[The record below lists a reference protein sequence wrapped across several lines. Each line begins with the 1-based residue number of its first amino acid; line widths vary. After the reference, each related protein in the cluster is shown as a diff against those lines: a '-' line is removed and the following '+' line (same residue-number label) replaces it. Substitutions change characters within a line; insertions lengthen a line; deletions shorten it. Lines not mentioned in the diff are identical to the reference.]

1 MRVLQGKRALITG
14 AASGIGRAIALALAA
29 ERCHVYLLDIDDAG
43 AAETAGLARRNGV
56 EAISARCDLADPAQI
71 STSIQQVLERW
82 PAIDILVNS
91 AGVAYYG
98 PTENMTA
105 AQWDWLLKIN
115 LLAPIQFTREL
126 LPTLLAQPEGHV
138 LNVCSIAG
146 LVAGGRAAAYQVSKF
161 GLVGFTEA
169 LRSEY
174 VRRGV
179 GLTALCPG
187 PVRTNMYRSAISG
200 RPNKPVPVPPAWAC
214 ATPEQV
220 ARKAIRGIRKNS
232 SVVLVTPMAYALS
245 YIKRLSP
252 GLLDW
257 LNCLGRKKRSPAVAM
272 APSLRL
278 ADLPSPGVAMAT
290 QSQSE
295 NRRGL
300 SPFVAGTVAAT
311 GTFRQG
317 WSAEQKGTV
326 PLSAGGS
333 RTGAK
338 TIADRL
344 HFDCGGMHCEA
355 LLMRPARREE
365 STPLVIMAHG
375 FAAEKSFGLSPYAEQ
390 FVRRGMAV
398 MLFDYRHFGGSGG
411 VPRNLVSHWRQR
423 EDWQAALDFAGRLPG
438 IDSARIALWGTSFS
452 GGHVLD
458 CASRNPSVAAIVA
471 QMPMLDVPASLRG
484 YSLRYLRQAVWHG
497 LRDLARA
504 ATFRSPH
511 RVPVVGSAPAFA
523 VMNKPGCESG
533 YRRLVSDEAAW
544 ANSCPA
550 RVLLTSLLNRP
561 IKRAARV
568 QCPAL
573 FVVAGQDQLAPARAV
588 RKAAARMADATVV
601 SLPGD
606 HFAPYFDETFEEAVR
621 CEADFLER
629 CLVNAVT
636 LPISERR
643 EKKVEP
649 REQHLSPR
657 LRVA

>member
-1 MRVLQGKRALITG
+1 MRVLQGKRALVTG

-43 AAETAGLARRNGV
+43 AEEAAALARQNGV
-56 EAISARCDLADPAQI
+56 EAIAARCDLTDPAQI
-71 STSIQQVLERW
+71 SAGIRQMLERW
-82 PAIDILVNS
+82 PAIDILINS

-126 LPTLLAQPEGHV
+126 MPTLLAQPEGHV

-187 PVRTNMYRSAISG
+187 PVQTNLYRSAISG
-200 RPNKPVPVPPAWAC
+200 RPNKPVPEPPPWVC

-257 LNCLGRKKRSPAVAM
+257 FNCLGRKKRSPAVAA
-272 APSLRL
+272 APTLRL
-278 ADLPSPGVAMAT
+278 ADLPAPGIAIAT
-290 QSQSE
+290 TARA
-295 NRRGL
+295 NRLANRGIATRT
-300 SPFVAGTVAAT
+300 FAA
-311 GTFRQG
+311 
-317 WSAEQKGTV
+317 EK
-326 PLSAGGS
+326 
-333 RTGAK
+333 
-338 TIADRL
+338 L
-344 HFDCGGMHCEA
+344 HFDSGGVHCEA
-355 LLMRPARREE
+355 LLMRRARRAE
-365 STPLVIMAHG
+365 SLPLVIMAHG
-375 FAAEKSFGLSPYAEQ
+375 FAAEKSFGLAPYAEQ
-390 FVRRGMAV
+390 FVRRGMVV

-423 EDWQAALDFAGRLPG
+423 EDWQAAFDFAGRLPG
-438 IDSARIALWGTSFS
+438 IDPARIALWGTSFS

-458 CASRNPSVAAIVA
+458 CAARNPNVAAIVA
-471 QMPMLDVPASLRG
+471 QVPMLDVPASLRG
-484 YSLRYLRQAVWHG
+484 YSMRYLRQAVWHG

-504 ATFRSPH
+504 AMFRSPH
-511 RVPVVGSAPAFA
+511 RVAVVGSAPAFA

-533 YRRLVSDEAAW
+533 YRRLVSDETAW

-573 FVVAGQDQLAPARAV
+573 FVVAEQDQLAPARAV
-588 RKAAARMADATVV
+588 RKAAARMSDATVV

-621 CEADFLER
+621 VEADFLER
-629 CLVNAVT
+629 CLINAIS
-636 LPISERR
+636 LPISDRR
-643 EKKVEP
+643 EAKSAA
-649 REQHLSPR
+649 RDQHLSPQ
-657 LRVA
+657 LRAA